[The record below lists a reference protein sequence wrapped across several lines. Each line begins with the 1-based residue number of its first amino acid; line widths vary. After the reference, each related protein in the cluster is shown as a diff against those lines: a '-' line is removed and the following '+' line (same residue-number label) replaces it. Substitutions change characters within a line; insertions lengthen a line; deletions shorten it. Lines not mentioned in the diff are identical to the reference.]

1 MLQNFVNDLFENIL
15 NVNNGQKEGYPLAIR
30 YFFQVLEEQ
39 ATKHDITDADTIQT
53 WKNNGLALRFW
64 VNLIKNPE
72 FVFNIYKSS
81 TMDSC
86 LLVIAQVS
94 KQTNKQVNK
103 QINDLTN

>member
-94 KQTNKQVNK
+94 KQTNKQTNK
-103 QINDLTN
+103 